1 MKKVVKSVL
10 VTFLAVALV
19 LNTAV
24 LSFASTK
31 AAKNQVTLNALFMKQ
46 AGYSQQDVEAITNA
60 FMKANPNIKVN
71 LTFVAYEELEP
82 KILAAASSGG
92 YDVVLGDCIWP
103 AQFAQAGLVKDVTS
117 RVQKLDLNNI
127 FKGAI
132 DSITYKGKYY
142 GIPWLNDV
150 KYMFYNKKMLA
161 KAGFK
166 NPPKTWDELMAQA
179 KVMKQ
184 KGIVQYPVAS
194 SWSQAECLI
203 CDYTAIS
210 GSFGGQFVDAKG
222 NPTLDAK
229 ANGTALDF
237 MANSIKQG
245 ITNPK
250 SLEMIEDDV
259 LSTFVSGNA
268 AFALNWTYMYN
279 QAQNP
284 KTSKV
289 VGDVGITTIPG
300 TASAKSATVNGGMP
314 LMMTSGT
321 KNPEEAWNYM
331 VYLSSQAVQKKYS
344 VSALPIWKSLY
355 SDPVVVKT
363 SPAVV
368 SVAQTQ
374 YKYLINRPQVPYYS
388 ALSTVMQS
396 EIQKVLLGKETS
408 SEALKNLQSKAKEL
422 QEQ

>member
-1 MKKVVKSVL
+1 M
-10 VTFLAVALV
+10 
-19 LNTAV
+19 
-24 LSFASTK
+24 LS
-31 AAKNQVTLNALFMKQ
+31 
-46 AGYSQQDVEAITNA
+46 
-60 FMKANPNIKVN
+60 
-71 LTFVAYEELEP
+71 
-82 KILAAASSGG
+82 
-92 YDVVLGDCIWP
+92 
-103 AQFAQAGLVKDVTS
+103 
-117 RVQKLDLNNI
+117 
-127 FKGAI
+127 
-132 DSITYKGKYY
+132 
-142 GIPWLNDV
+142 
-150 KYMFYNKKMLA
+150 

-166 NPPKTWDELMAQA
+166 NPPKTWNELISMA
-179 KVMKQ
+179 KVIKQ
-184 KGIVQYPVAS
+184 KGIVQYPIAS
-194 SWSQAECLI
+194 SWAQAECLI

-210 GSFGGQFVDAKG
+210 GSFGGQFTDAKG
-222 NPTLDAK
+222 NPTLDNK
-229 ANGTALDF
+229 ANIAALDF
-237 MANSIKQG
+237 MTNSIKQG
-245 ITNPK
+245 LTNPK

-279 QAQNP
+279 QAQDP

-300 TASAKSATVNGGMP
+300 TPSAKSATVNGGMP

-321 KNPEEAWNYM
+321 KNVEESWSYM
-331 VYLSSQAVQKKYS
+331 TYLSSQAVQRQYS

-388 ALSTVMQS
+388 ALSTAMQS

-408 SEALKNLQSKAKEL
+408 SVALKNLQNKANDLKE
-422 QEQ
+422 Q